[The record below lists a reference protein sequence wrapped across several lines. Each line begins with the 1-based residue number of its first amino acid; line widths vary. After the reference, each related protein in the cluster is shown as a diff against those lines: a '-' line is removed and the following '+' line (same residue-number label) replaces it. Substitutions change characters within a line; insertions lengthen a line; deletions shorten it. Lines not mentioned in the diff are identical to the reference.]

1 MQDLCSKS
9 RPRDRIVETA
19 RDLFRR
25 HGIKGVGVDAIAEA
39 ASTNKM
45 TLYRHFGSKDELI
58 AECLREQARSADAK
72 WAELEA
78 ANPGDARAQ
87 LHAWVRMAADIALS
101 EQRGCDLANA
111 AIELPDEDH
120 PARRVVEQFKREQ
133 RDRLAALCSKAGADD
148 AEALADS
155 LYLLL
160 EGARVSRQ
168 SVGPDGPCS
177 HFVRAADTVIASFVT
192 AKEKA

>member
-1 MQDLCSKS
+1 
-9 RPRDRIVETA
+9 
-19 RDLFRR
+19 
-25 HGIKGVGVDAIAEA
+25 
-39 ASTNKM
+39 
-45 TLYRHFGSKDELI
+45 
-58 AECLREQARSADAK
+58 
-72 WAELEA
+72 
-78 ANPGDARAQ
+78 
-87 LHAWVRMAADIALS
+87 
-101 EQRGCDLANA
+101 
-111 AIELPDEDH
+111 
-120 PARRVVEQFKREQ
+120 VEQFKREQ